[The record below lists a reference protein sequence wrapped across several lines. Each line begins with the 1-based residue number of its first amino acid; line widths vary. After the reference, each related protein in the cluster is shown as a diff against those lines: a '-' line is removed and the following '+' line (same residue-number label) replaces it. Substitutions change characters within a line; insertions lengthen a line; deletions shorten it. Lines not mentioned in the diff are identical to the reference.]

1 MAVRAAD
8 RLIANRYALKTG
20 LRSSELGTVWH
31 AEDRLLGRDVVVREI
46 VFPPWLAGAERRAT
60 QASVLH
66 EAGAVARLNH
76 PGVVTLFDVVTDHN
90 GIFIVTELVQAPS
103 LADLALAEGPLP
115 PRRVAEIGAEVAS
128 VLETAHSAGIVHRDV
143 KPANVIVRRDGGVR
157 LAGFGATPLQ
167 GVPQLA
173 ATALALGSPSY
184 VAPEQARGTPSG
196 PAADVWALGAT
207 MFFAVEGEP
216 PFDKGTLVRTLA
228 AVVNED
234 PRPVLRAG
242 PLEAL
247 LTALL
252 AKNPE
257 DRLSASKVR
266 IWLRWLV
273 DVAHSAPPS
282 EVLPTKGPG
291 GAIPLPSTRSPS
303 LPQHAKTPVA
313 PLATAPTSPS
323 AGPASDSAKAPT
335 VEPSTEAAPAQPRT
349 DPVLPPAP
357 PVPRRAGRRLP
368 GVAALLLI
376 GGVLTAWL
384 TGAFPSDLPG
394 DRAAPARTTAN
405 AGVNPGRKQ
414 AAPASTRGGIA
425 RTGTTQP
432 AVSTTKKSVTTQAPT
447 TPTTAAV
454 HGRLPTGWRTFTN
467 RAGNNRV
474 GVPPGFRVRTRQ
486 RYHAA
491 VVEEQGRAR
500 RLFTVRSQTPSAPL
514 PQASRDYRAWA
525 QRNFDGF
532 REVRYREDQTYADRK
547 GAVVFEYEA
556 VRDGRRVH
564 VSHINLKG
572 RSWGYNV
579 ELITPADQWDAT
591 QNLAR
596 QFEQAFQPLG

>member
-1 MAVRAAD
+1 MAARAAD

-31 AEDRLLGRDVVVREI
+31 AEDRLLGREVVVREI

-60 QASVLH
+60 QASVLD

-76 PGVVTLFDVVTDHN
+76 PGVVTLFDVVTDHH

-103 LADLALAEGPLP
+103 LADLVLAEGPLP

-143 KPANVIVRRDGGVR
+143 KPANVMVRRDGGVR
-157 LAGFGATPLQ
+157 LAGLGATLLQ

-216 PFDKGTLVRTLA
+216 PFDKGTLVQTLA

-247 LTALL
+247 LAALL

-282 EVLPTKGPG
+282 EVLPTQGPG
-291 GAIPLPSTRSPS
+291 GTIPLPSTRSPS
-303 LPQHAKTPVA
+303 LPQHAKTP
-313 PLATAPTSPS
+313 
-323 AGPASDSAKAPT
+323 T
-335 VEPSTEAAPAQPRT
+335 VEPSTETAPAQPRM

-432 AVSTTKKSVTTQAPT
+432 AVSTTKESVTTQAPT

-532 REVRYREDQTYADRK
+532 GEVRYAEDQTYADRK

-564 VSHINLKG
+564 VSHINVKG

-579 ELITPADQWDAT
+579 EFITPADRWEASRE
-591 QNLAR
+591 LAR